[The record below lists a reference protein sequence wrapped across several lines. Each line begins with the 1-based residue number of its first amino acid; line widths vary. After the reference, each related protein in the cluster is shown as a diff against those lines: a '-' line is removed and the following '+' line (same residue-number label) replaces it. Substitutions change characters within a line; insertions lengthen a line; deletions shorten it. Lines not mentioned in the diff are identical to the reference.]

1 MIEMKKTKIS
11 SIGLFLA
18 VVLAT
23 SAFAGVV
30 VESGSTQY
38 VSNQVIIGCD
48 NNVAQKLKSDL
59 FLDSDD
65 CIVPGENSAR
75 LKLIRMADFNSY
87 QVLIVGDAVGL
98 EAAVE
103 VLRFPNTYISGPPSN
118 EIIVARNIETNIITV
133 TNAVSG
139 FAISSV
145 PSLTS
150 LGGGNYQYSVE
161 LSAGWNFV
169 SFPIVLNEDNPNVVF
184 DAIRADVIRVYS
196 YDPSKTAV
204 KWIKWNPESGAPSE
218 ITNIKPQIGYIL
230 YMNNPADLTV
240 QGRAGI
246 GTPETPP
253 SLPIASGWNLI
264 TLHGFLPR
272 KLSSAL
278 GSVADKYD
286 SVWTVV
292 NNELV
297 RLEISDDPYLAPGQT
312 YWIHMTA
319 SGELVP

>member
-1 MIEMKKTKIS
+1 MKKTNL
-11 SIGLFLA
+11 IGIVVFLI
-18 VVLAT
+18 VVLAG
-23 SAFAGVV
+23 SVFAGVV

-48 NNVAQKLKSDL
+48 NNVAQELKSDL
-59 FLDSDD
+59 LLDSDD

-75 LKLIRMADFNSY
+75 LKLIRIADFNSY

-103 VLRFPNTYISGPPSN
+103 VLRATLEYLSGMSSD
-118 EIIVARNIETNIITV
+118 EIIVAKNPETNQITV
-133 TNAVSG
+133 TNVVPG
-139 FAISSV
+139 FGISSV

-150 LGGGNYQYSVE
+150 LGGGNYRYAVE

-169 SFPIVLNEDNPNVVF
+169 SFPIVLDEDDPNVVF
-184 DAIRADVIRVYS
+184 DAIRTNIIRIYS
-196 YDPSKTAV
+196 YDPSRPAV
-204 KWIKWNPESGAPSE
+204 KWIKWNPELGAPSE
-218 ITNIKPQIGYIL
+218 ITSIQPQIGYII
-230 YMNNPADLTV
+230 YMDTPATLTV

-246 GTPETPP
+246 GTPEVPP
-253 SLPIASGWNLI
+253 SLPVASGWNLV
-264 TLHGFLPR
+264 TLHSFLPR
-272 KLSSAL
+272 RLSSAL

-286 SVWTVV
+286 SIWTVV

-297 RLEISDDPYLAPGQT
+297 RLEISDNPYLAPGQT
-312 YWIHMTA
+312 YWVHMTA